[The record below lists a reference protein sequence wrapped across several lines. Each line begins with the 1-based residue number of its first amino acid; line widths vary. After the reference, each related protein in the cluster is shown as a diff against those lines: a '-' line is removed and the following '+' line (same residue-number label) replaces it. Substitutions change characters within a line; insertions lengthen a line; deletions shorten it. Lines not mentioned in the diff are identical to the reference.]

1 MRVKLLLAAGL
12 SLAAAACTGATPTAS
27 PDDAGLTTPT
37 TTPAPTRERV
47 VPDLDAV
54 PPVDTTV
61 RVVALDDVVFDTFD
75 GAFVSLSR
83 AEPSTI
89 RRLRDAIRPIY
100 DPEYERAGEARAWLG
115 DDDRVIGVVAGG
127 GAFAYPVKTLVFREI
142 VNEELDGVPVAVTFC
157 PLCVSGV
164 VFDRR
169 VDGRTLLL
177 GNTSALY
184 DNDMVMYDHQTGSYW
199 HQVSGRAIVG
209 ELSGASMDLV
219 PSLMATFA
227 EWRALYPET
236 LVLSNAKARAARS
249 ADPSERVKAA
259 VNRGRFSFPVSEQA
273 TSDGRLPLGAEVL
286 VVLLAGEEKAYA
298 LLDVAA
304 GPANDHVGGAPVVVF
319 GSGDA
324 MAAYVARVGGRELTF
339 VAADGG
345 AFTDRETG
353 STWDLGGSATA
364 GPLEGASLTL
374 VPARR
379 ALWFAIAGSSPG
391 VALYEP

>member
-1 MRVKLLLAAGL
+1 MRAMLLLVAGL
-12 SLAAAACTGATPTAS
+12 SLAAAACTGPAPTATPHDAS
-27 PDDAGLTTPT
+27 GLTTPT
-37 TTPAPTRERV
+37 PARERV
-47 VPDLDAV
+47 APDLDAV
-54 PPVDTTV
+54 PPVDTASH
-61 RVVALDDVVFDTFD
+61 VVGLEDVVFDTFD
-75 GAFVSLSR
+75 GSFVPLSR

-100 DPEYERAGEARAWLG
+100 NPEYERAGEARAWLG
-115 DDDRVIGVVAGG
+115 DGDRVIGVVVAA

-219 PSLMATFA
+219 PSMMATFA

-236 LVLSNAKARAARS
+236 LVLSNAKARVARS

-259 VNRGRFSFPVSEQA
+259 VNRGRFSFPISEQA
-273 TSDGRLPLGAEVL
+273 TSDRRLPLGAEVL

-345 AFTDRETG
+345 AFTDQETG

-374 VPARR
+374 LPARR

>member
-1 MRVKLLLAAGL
+1 MRAMLLLVAGL
-12 SLAAAACTGATPTAS
+12 SLAAAACTGPAPTATPH
-27 PDDAGLTTPT
+27 DALGLTTPT
-37 TTPAPTRERV
+37 PARERV
-47 VPDLDAV
+47 APDLDAV
-54 PPVDTTV
+54 PPVDTASH
-61 RVVALDDVVFDTFD
+61 VVGLEDVVFDTFD
-75 GAFVSLSR
+75 GSFVPLSR

-100 DPEYERAGEARAWLG
+100 NPEYERAGEARAWLG
-115 DDDRVIGVVAGG
+115 DGDRVIGVVVAA

-219 PSLMATFA
+219 PSMMATFA

-236 LVLSNAKARAARS
+236 LVLSNAKARVARS

-259 VNRGRFSFPVSEQA
+259 VNRGRFSFPISEQA
-273 TSDGRLPLGAEVL
+273 TSDRRLPLGAEVL

-304 GPANDHVGGAPVVVF
+304 EPANDYVGGAPVVVF

-324 MAAYVARVGGRELTF
+324 MAAYVARAGGRELTF

-345 AFTDRETG
+345 AFTDQETG

-391 VALYEP
+391 VALYER

>member
-1 MRVKLLLAAGL
+1 MRAMLLLVAGL
-12 SLAAAACTGATPTAS
+12 SLAAAACTGPAPTATPRDAS
-27 PDDAGLTTPT
+27 GLTTPT
-37 TTPAPTRERV
+37 PTRERV

-54 PPVDTTV
+54 PPVDATAHTV
-61 RVVALDDVVFDTFD
+61 RLEEIVFDTFD

-83 AEPSTI
+83 ADPSTI

-100 DPEYERAGEARAWLG
+100 NPEYERAGEARAWLADG
-115 DDDRVIGVVAGG
+115 DRVIGVVAGG

-219 PSLMATFA
+219 PSMMATFA

-236 LVLSNAKARAARS
+236 LVLSNAKARVARS

-259 VNRGRFSFPVSEQA
+259 VNRGRFSFPISEQA
-273 TSDGRLPLGAEVL
+273 TSDRRLPLGAEVL

-324 MAAYVARVGGRELTF
+324 MAAYVARAGGRELTF
-339 VAADGG
+339 AAADGG
-345 AFTDRETG
+345 AFTDQETG

-391 VALYEP
+391 VALYER

>member
-1 MRVKLLLAAGL
+1 MRAKLLLVAGL
-12 SLAAAACTGATPTAS
+12 SLFAAACAGATAT
-27 PDDAGLTTPT
+27 PDDAPRL
-37 TTPAPTRERV
+37 TTPAPTRSHV
-47 VPDLDAV
+47 APDLDAV
-54 PPVDTTV
+54 PPVDTTAHTV
-61 RVVALDDVVFDTFD
+61 GLADVVFDTFD
-75 GAFVSLSR
+75 GDFVSLSR

-100 DPEYERAGEARAWLG
+100 NPTYESAGEARAWLAG
-115 DDDRVIGVVAGG
+115 DDRVIGVAAGG
-127 GAFAYPVKTLVFREI
+127 AYAYPVKTLVFREI

-157 PLCVSGV
+157 PLCVSGI

-219 PSLMATFA
+219 PSMTATFA

-236 LVLSNAKARAARS
+236 LVMSNAKAQAARS
-249 ADPSERVKAA
+249 TDPSARIKAA
-259 VNRGRFSFPVSEQA
+259 VDRGRFSFPISEQA
-273 TSDGRLPLGAEVL
+273 TSDRRLPLGAEVL
-286 VVLLAGEEKAYA
+286 VVRLAGEEKAYA
-298 LLDVAA
+298 LTDVAA

-324 MAAYVARVGGRELTF
+324 MAAYVARAGGRELTF
-339 VAADGG
+339 AAAPHA

-353 STWDLGGSATA
+353 STWDLGGRATA

-391 VALYEP
+391 VALYER

>member
-1 MRVKLLLAAGL
+1 MRSKLLLVAGL
-12 SLAAAACTGATPTAS
+12 SLAAAACNGATPVAAPQDAS
-27 PDDAGLTTPT
+27 GLTTPT
-37 TTPAPTRERV
+37 PARARV
-47 VPDLDAV
+47 TPDLDAV
-54 PPVDTTV
+54 PPVDTSSH
-61 RVVALDDVVFDTFD
+61 VVDLGDVVFDTFD
-75 GAFVSLSR
+75 GDYVALSR

-100 DPEYERAGEARAWLG
+100 NPAYDTAEEARAWLADG
-115 DDDRVIGVVAGG
+115 DRVIGVTAGG
-127 GAFAYPVKTLVFREI
+127 GAYAYPVRTLVFREI
-142 VNEELDGVPVAVTFC
+142 VNEVLDGVPVAVTFC

-209 ELSGASMDLV
+209 ELSGMSMSLV
-219 PSLMATFA
+219 PSLMATFG
-227 EWRALYPET
+227 EWRSLHPNT
-236 LVLSNAKARAARS
+236 LVMSNAKALLARS
-249 ADPSERVKAA
+249 PDPSERMKAA
-259 VNRGRFSFPVSEQA
+259 ANRGRFIFPISEQA

-304 GPANDHVGGAPVVVF
+304 GPLNDHVGGEPVVVL

-324 MAAYVARVGGRELTF
+324 MAAYVARAGGRELTF
-339 VAADGG
+339 AGAPGA

-353 STWDLGGSATA
+353 STWDLGGRATA
-364 GPLEGASLTL
+364 GPLAGTSLTL

-379 ALWFAIAGSSPG
+379 ALWFAVVGSSPG
-391 VALYEP
+391 VALYRGHSP

>member
-1 MRVKLLLAAGL
+1 MRSKFLLVAGL
-12 SLAAAACTGATPTAS
+12 SLAAAACTGATPTAT
-27 PDDAGLTTPT
+27 PHDASGLTTPT
-37 TTPAPTRERV
+37 PTRERV

-54 PPVDTTV
+54 PPVDTTAHTV
-61 RVVALDDVVFDTFD
+61 ELEEVVFDTFD

-83 AEPSTI
+83 ADPSTI

-100 DPEYERAGEARAWLG
+100 NPEYERAGEARAWLADG
-115 DDDRVIGVVAGG
+115 DRVIGVAAGD
-127 GAFAYPVKTLVFREI
+127 GAYAYPVKTLVFREI

-219 PSLMATFA
+219 PSMMATFA

-236 LVLSNAKARAARS
+236 LVLSNAKARVARS
-249 ADPSERVKAA
+249 SDPSAQVKAA
-259 VNRGRFSFPVSEQA
+259 VNRGRFSFPISEQA
-273 TSDGRLPLGAEVL
+273 TSDRRLPLGAEVL

-374 VPARR
+374 IPARR

-391 VALYEP
+391 VALYER

>member
-1 MRVKLLLAAGL
+1 MRSKLLLVAGL
-12 SLAAAACTGATPTAS
+12 SLAAAACNGATPVAAPQDAS
-27 PDDAGLTTPT
+27 GLTTPT
-37 TTPAPTRERV
+37 PARARV
-47 VPDLDAV
+47 TPDLDAV
-54 PPVDTTV
+54 PPVDTSSHV
-61 RVVALDDVVFDTFD
+61 IDLDDVVFDTFD
-75 GAFVSLSR
+75 GDYVALSR

-100 DPEYERAGEARAWLG
+100 NPAYDTAEEARAWLADG
-115 DDDRVIGVVAGG
+115 DRVIGVTAGG
-127 GAFAYPVKTLVFREI
+127 GAYAYPVRTLVFREI
-142 VNEELDGVPVAVTFC
+142 VNEVLDGVPVAVTFC

-219 PSLMATFA
+219 PSMMATFA

-236 LVLSNAKARAARS
+236 LVLSNAKARVARS
-249 ADPSERVKAA
+249 SDPSAQVKAA
-259 VNRGRFSFPVSEQA
+259 VNRGRFAFPISEQA
-273 TSDGRLPLGAEVL
+273 TSDRRLPLGAEVL

-304 GPANDHVGGAPVVVF
+304 GPANDQVGGAPVVVF

-339 VAADGG
+339 VAADDG

-374 VPARR
+374 IAARR
-379 ALWFAIAGSSPG
+379 ALWFAIAGSNPG

>member
-1 MRVKLLLAAGL
+1 MRAMLLLVAGL
-12 SLAAAACTGATPTAS
+12 SLAAAACTGPAPTATPHDAS
-27 PDDAGLTTPT
+27 GLTTPT
-37 TTPAPTRERV
+37 PARERIA
-47 VPDLDAV
+47 PDLDAV
-54 PPVDTTV
+54 PPVDTASH
-61 RVVALDDVVFDTFD
+61 VVGLEDVVFDTFD
-75 GAFVSLSR
+75 GSFVPLSR

-100 DPEYERAGEARAWLG
+100 NPEYERAGEARAWLG
-115 DDDRVIGVVAGG
+115 DGDRVIGVVVAGG

-219 PSLMATFA
+219 PSMMATFA

-236 LVLSNAKARAARS
+236 LVLSNAKARVARS

-259 VNRGRFSFPVSEQA
+259 VNRGRFSFPISEQA
-273 TSDGRLPLGAEVL
+273 TSDRRLPLGAEVL

-391 VALYEP
+391 VTLYEP

>member
-1 MRVKLLLAAGL
+1 MRSKFLLVAGL
-12 SLAAAACTGATPTAS
+12 SLAAAACTGATPTATPHVAS
-27 PDDAGLTTPT
+27 GLTTPI
-37 TTPAPTRERV
+37 PTRERA

-54 PPVDTTV
+54 PPVDTTAH
-61 RVVALDDVVFDTFD
+61 VVALDDIVFDTFD
-75 GAFVSLSR
+75 GSFVPLSQ
-83 AEPSTI
+83 AEAPTI

-100 DPEYERAGEARAWLG
+100 NPEYETAEEARAWLADG
-115 DDDRVIGVVAGG
+115 DRVIGVTAGD
-127 GAFAYPVKTLVFREI
+127 GAYAYPVKTLVFREI
-142 VNEELDGVPVAVTFC
+142 VNEELDGVPTVVTFC

-169 VDGRTLLL
+169 VDGRTLLF
-177 GNTSALY
+177 GNTSALF

-209 ELSGASMDLV
+209 ELSGRSVDLV

-227 EWRALYPET
+227 EWRALYPST
-236 LVLSNAKARAARS
+236 LVMSTGRAQAARS
-249 ADPSERVKAA
+249 SDPSERIKAA
-259 VNRGRFSFPVSEQA
+259 VNRGRFSFPVSEAA

-286 VVLLAGEEKAYA
+286 VVRLAGEEKAYA
-298 LLDVAA
+298 LADVSAE
-304 GPANDHVGGAPVVVF
+304 PLNDHVGGQPVVVF

-324 MAAYVARVGGRELTF
+324 MAAYVARAGGRELTF
-339 VAADGG
+339 VAAPDA

-353 STWDLGGSATA
+353 STWDLGGRATA
-364 GPLEGASLTL
+364 GPLEGTSLTL

-391 VALYEP
+391 LPLFQR

>member
-1 MRVKLLLAAGL
+1 MRAMLLLVAGL
-12 SLAAAACTGATPTAS
+12 SLAAAACTGPAPTATPHDAS
-27 PDDAGLTTPT
+27 GLTTPT
-37 TTPAPTRERV
+37 PARERV
-47 VPDLDAV
+47 APDLDAV
-54 PPVDTTV
+54 PPVDTASH
-61 RVVALDDVVFDTFD
+61 VVGLEDVVFDTFD
-75 GAFVSLSR
+75 GSFVPLSR

-100 DPEYERAGEARAWLG
+100 NPEYERAGEARAWLG
-115 DDDRVIGVVAGG
+115 DGDRVIGVVVAA

-219 PSLMATFA
+219 PSMMATFA

-236 LVLSNAKARAARS
+236 LVLSNAKARVARS

-259 VNRGRFSFPVSEQA
+259 VNRGRFSFPISEQA
-273 TSDGRLPLGAEVL
+273 TSDRRLPLGAEVL

>member
-27 PDDAGLTTPT
+27 PDDAPGLTTP
-37 TTPAPTRERV
+37 TPAPTREPV

-54 PPVDTTV
+54 PPVDTTA

-100 DPEYERAGEARAWLG
+100 NPEYERAGEAGEWLA
-115 DDDRVIGVVAGG
+115 DDDRVIGVAAGG

-169 VDGRTLLL
+169 VDGRTLLF

-209 ELSGASMDLV
+209 ELSGASMELV

-236 LVLSNAKARAARS
+236 VVMSNAKAQVARS
-249 ADPSERVKAA
+249 SDPSERVKAA
-259 VNRGRFSFPVSEQA
+259 VNRGRFSFPVSDQA
-273 TSDGRLPLGAEVL
+273 TSDRRLPLGAEVL
-286 VVLLAGEEKAYA
+286 VVLLAGEEKTYA
-298 LLDVAA
+298 LVDVAS
-304 GPANDHVGGAPVVVF
+304 GPANDHVGGEPVVVF

-324 MAAYVARVGGRELTF
+324 MAAYVARAAGRELTF
-339 VAADGG
+339 SAAPEA
-345 AFTDRETG
+345 AFTDLETG
-353 STWDLGGSATA
+353 STWDLGGRATA

-391 VALYEP
+391 VALYRR

>member
-1 MRVKLLLAAGL
+1 MRAMLLLVAGL
-12 SLAAAACTGATPTAS
+12 SLAAAACTGPAPTATPHDAS
-27 PDDAGLTTPT
+27 GLTTPT
-37 TTPAPTRERV
+37 PARERV
-47 VPDLDAV
+47 APDLDAV
-54 PPVDTTV
+54 PPVDTASH
-61 RVVALDDVVFDTFD
+61 VVGLEDVVFDTFD
-75 GAFVSLSR
+75 GSFVPLSR

-100 DPEYERAGEARAWLG
+100 NPEYERAGEARAWLG
-115 DDDRVIGVVAGG
+115 DGDRVIGVVAGG

-157 PLCVSGV
+157 PLCVSGL

-219 PSLMATFA
+219 PSMMATFA

-236 LVLSNAKARAARS
+236 LVLSNAKARVARS

-259 VNRGRFSFPVSEQA
+259 VNRGRFSFPISEQA
-273 TSDGRLPLGAEVL
+273 TSDRRLPLGAEVL

-298 LLDVAA
+298 LLGVAA

-345 AFTDRETG
+345 AFTDQETG

-391 VALYEP
+391 VALFEK